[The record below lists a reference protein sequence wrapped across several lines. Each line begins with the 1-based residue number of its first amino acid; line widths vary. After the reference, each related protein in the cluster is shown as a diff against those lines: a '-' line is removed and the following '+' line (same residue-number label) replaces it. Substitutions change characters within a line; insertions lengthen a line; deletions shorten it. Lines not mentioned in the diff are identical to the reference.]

1 MYLPNVKVR
10 NLSIN
15 SNLDILDTLF
25 IGKTRHD
32 FSRLASTNDYA
43 IELLSKTK
51 PAEGTVITAD
61 YQWAGRGQIG
71 SVWQAAAGSNLLMS
85 IILYPSFLPARAS
98 FLLNQVFSLAV
109 SDAVGLLVGSLPAV
123 KWPNDIYIN
132 GKKAG
137 GLLVQN
143 SLQGSRIQ
151 WSVVGIGLNVNQQNF
166 DPSLSAA
173 TSLALALGH
182 SFDRELLLAGL
193 CQALER
199 RYLQLRAGEK
209 DIILRD
215 YLNRLYRFG
224 EDYWYELPSG
234 ERLWG
239 RIVGVDAFGKLR
251 LLHAQGESSFGL
263 KEIIFL

>member
-25 IGKTRHD
+25 TGRTRHD
-32 FSRLASTNDYA
+32 FPRLASTNDYA

-71 SVWQAAAGSNLLMS
+71 SSWLAAAGSNLLMS
-85 IILYPSFLPARAS
+85 VIFYPSFLPARES
-98 FLLNQVFSLAV
+98 FLLNQIFSLAV
-109 SDAVGLLVGSLPAV
+109 SDAVGLLAGSQPAV
-123 KWPNDIYIN
+123 KWPNDIYIE

-151 WSVVGIGLNVNQQNF
+151 WSVVGIGLNVNQQDF
-166 DPSLSAA
+166 DESLPMA
-173 TSLALALGH
+173 TSLALTFGR
-182 SFDRELLLAGL
+182 SFDRETLLAGL
-193 CQALER
+193 CKTLER
-199 RYLQLRAGEK
+199 RYLQLRAGEQR
-209 DIILRD
+209 IILHD

-224 EDYWYELPSG
+224 EDGWYGLPSG

-239 RIVGVDAFGKLR
+239 RIVGVDNFGKLR
-251 LLHAQGESSFGL
+251 LLHAQGESSYGL
-263 KEIIFL
+263 KEIVFL